1 LFTLFLVVIA
11 LLVNRWLQPNL
22 FEGRVLNG
30 NFRTYVPLM
39 LLAVGQTVVVIGGGI
54 DLSVGSIVSMVTAI
68 LVTQMQPDSG
78 GAEFVFVVSV
88 GLLAGMAAG
97 MLNGFAVAILRLQPI
112 VTTYATSFI
121 FGGIALWVLPRP
133 GGSMPEELVKF
144 YRRTTPL
151 GLPIGVYV
159 AIGLVLVW
167 VFVRSTR
174 YGRYLYAVGGQPE
187 SAYATGVPVN
197 WVRFSTYVVS
207 SLLAAL
213 CALAITL
220 ATGAGDPRAG
230 EMMTLDSVVAV
241 VLGGTRLSGGQ
252 GGVTGTILG
261 VILLGLI
268 RNIISFANVPTWWQ
282 TLVDALIIVGAL
294 ALPGLIRLL
303 RRPRTY
309 KPTDA
314 PVA

>member
-1 LFTLFLVVIA
+1 
-11 LLVNRWLQPNL
+11 
-22 FEGRVLNG
+22 
-30 NFRTYVPLM
+30 
-39 LLAVGQTVVVIGGGI
+39 
-54 DLSVGSIVSMVTAI
+54 
-68 LVTQMQPDSG
+68 
-78 GAEFVFVVSV
+78 
-88 GLLAGMAAG
+88 
-97 MLNGFAVAILRLQPI
+97 
-112 VTTYATSFI
+112 
-121 FGGIALWVLPRP
+121 
-133 GGSMPEELVKF
+133 
-144 YRRTTPL
+144 
-151 GLPIGVYV
+151 VYV

-207 SLLAAL
+207 GLMAAF

-230 EMMTLDSVVAV
+230 VMMTLDSVVAV

-309 KPTDA
+309 KPTET